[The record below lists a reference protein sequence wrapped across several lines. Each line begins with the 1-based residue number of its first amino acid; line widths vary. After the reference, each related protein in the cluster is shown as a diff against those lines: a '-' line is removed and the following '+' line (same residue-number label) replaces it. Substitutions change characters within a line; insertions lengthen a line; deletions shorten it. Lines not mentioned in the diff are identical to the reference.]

1 MLNTKNKRDQKNQGR
16 TDRHKQRPK
25 TQGENPGTLNDDR
38 KYHEQER
45 PETRMFR

>member
-1 MLNTKNKRDQKNQGR
+1 MNTKNRQDQKHTGQKSR
-16 TDRHKQRPK
+16 PKQKPK
-25 TQGENPGTLNDDR
+25 TQGRSSNMLHDDR

>member
-1 MLNTKNKRDQKNQGR
+1 MNTKNRQDQKHPGQKTR
-16 TDRHKQRPK
+16 PKQRPK
-25 TQGENPGTLNDDR
+25 TQGRSSNLLHDDR

>member
-1 MLNTKNKRDQKNQGR
+1 MNTKNRQDQKHPGQKTR
-16 TDRHKQRPK
+16 PKQRPK
-25 TQGENPGTLNDDR
+25 TQGRNSSLLHDDR

>member
-1 MLNTKNKRDQKNQGR
+1 MNTKTKQPQR
-16 TDRHKQRPK
+16 TQRRRKVEPK
-25 TQGENPGTLNDDR
+25 KARQHSNTLHDDR

>member
-1 MLNTKNKRDQKNQGR
+1 MNTKNRQDPKHQGQKTR
-16 TDRHKQRPK
+16 PKQRPK
-25 TQGENPGTLNDDR
+25 THGRNSNMLHDDG

>member
-1 MLNTKNKRDQKNQGR
+1 MNAKNKQDLKNQGQKTR
-16 TDRHKQRPK
+16 QMQRSK
-25 TQGENPGTLNDDR
+25 TQSALNDDR

>member
-1 MLNTKNKRDQKNQGR
+1 MNTKNRQDQKNQGQKTR
-16 TDRHKQRPK
+16 QKQRPK
-25 TQGENPGTLNDDR
+25 PQGRNHNMLHDDR